1 MDVGRWTLGEG
12 GRGGGASS
20 ESQYGRMYFS
30 FKIYSFLPF
39 FLKTRSSMFMFVFKV
54 YIYICVLVLCF
65 RLRVILVR
73 SFVEF
78 GATGLGLGLGL
89 GTRREENVR
98 GK

>member
-65 RLRVILVR
+65 RLRVILG
-73 SFVEF
+73 SFVR
-78 GATGLGLGLGL
+78 G
-89 GTRREENVR
+89 VR
-98 GK
+98 GYWTWTRIRTRD